1 MGSKREE
8 KKKAYKERIIN
19 AAYRV
24 FSEVGYENA
33 TIEQISKEA
42 EVGLGTTYIYFKSKS
57 ELYKVTMEDTVKIK
71 EIVKI
76 FEEVDYDNNVS
87 LTISKISKSIVQ
99 KIFEI
104 DRSVLKEYFLS
115 LIKTSS
121 SGNEFVYDSII
132 NMDNKVKL
140 GYIEV
145 LNHYKKLKKLND
157 NFDSLICADIIFY
170 IILEVYYDYIALD
183 SLKIDDVCEE
193 LEKKIQFIITPYE
206 IG

>member
-8 KKKAYKERIIN
+8 KKKAYKERIVK
-19 AAYRV
+19 AAYKV

-57 ELYKVTMEDTVKIK
+57 ELYKITMEDTVKIK
-71 EIVKI
+71 EIMKV
-76 FEEVDYDNNVS
+76 FEEVNYNSNVS

-104 DRSVLKEYFLS
+104 DRSVSREYFLS
-115 LIKTSS
+115 LLKTSS
-121 SGNEFVYDSII
+121 SGNGFAYDSII
-132 NMDNKVKL
+132 NIDNKVKF

-145 LNHYKKLKKLND
+145 LNHYKKLNKLND
-157 NFDSLICADIIFY
+157 KFDSLICADIIFY
-170 IILEVYYDYIALD
+170 IILEVYYGYLVLD
-183 SLKIDDVCEE
+183 SLKIDDVLEQ
-193 LEKKIQFIITPYE
+193 LEKKIQFIVTPYE
-206 IG
+206 IL